1 MISTCNQPF
10 KGYLTIFSDANLLH
24 ASFKPVCHYFSSSE
38 KVQRIA
44 MNVSICVSAR
54 DHTSKTTCPK
64 FTKFSASVAC
74 GSFLFWRL
82 CDALCTSDF
91 VDNII
96 RRREKGVC
104 SKRHSRS
111 HTRGGGWVKFNVYGC
126 IVAAVFINQ
135 PYYNSIRE
143 RHRMLIVVAS
153 AASAAAGTVD
163 VVDSNDATAIDAAS
177 RRLATFH
184 YRSTESRTAA
194 QLRHIR
200 SVMLAHGPT

>member
-1 MISTCNQPF
+1 MPLLFILGKGAKNCNERVYLCVCPRPYLKNHMSKIHQIFGVCCLWLVPLLAALRCVVYF
-10 KGYLTIFSDANLLH
+10 RFCGQHHKTSRKGRVL
-24 ASFKPVCHYFSSSE
+24 
-38 KVQRIA
+38 
-44 MNVSICVSAR
+44 
-54 DHTSKTTCPK
+54 KTT
-64 FTKFSASVAC
+64 
-74 GSFLFWRL
+74 L
-82 CDALCTSDF
+82 
-91 VDNII
+91 
-96 RRREKGVC
+96 EE
-104 SKRHSRS
+104 S
-111 HTRGGGWVKFNVYGC
+111 HRGGGWVKFNVYGC
-126 IVAAVFINQ
+126 LVAAVFINQ